1 MFIVGMPF
9 EDVRISMTPKEG
21 GGWNMPQFTEMKG
34 TGQLD
39 SNMDRLPIFIVDGV
53 TIGQSKR

>member
-1 MFIVGMPF
+1 MPF
-9 EDVRISMTPKEG
+9 EDCRISMTPKEG
-21 GGWNMPQFTEMKG
+21 GGWLMPQFTEMKG